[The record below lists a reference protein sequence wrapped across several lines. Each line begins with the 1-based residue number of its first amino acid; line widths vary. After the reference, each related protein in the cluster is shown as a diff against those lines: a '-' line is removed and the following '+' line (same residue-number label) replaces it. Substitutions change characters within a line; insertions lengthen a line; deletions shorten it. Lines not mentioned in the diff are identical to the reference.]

1 MLVLFAGRARA
12 FQHAAP
18 ARVETR
24 AFAKK
29 AKKAPKASAPRRAEL
44 PPGAAT
50 PKLIVFDLDNTL
62 WSPELYQLR
71 KKPKANKDVR
81 LCAGAVDAL
90 YDLATGDWPRTEGA
104 VASRATEADWA
115 EDLLAAFEVEGR
127 TAASLLP
134 HREIYPGSKRKHF
147 QALRKTTGVD
157 FSDMIFFDDYT
168 ENLGEIA
175 QLGVMCVHNPRGLTW
190 DHWAGG
196 LKAYARLKEQ
206 KTEFM
211 GRMFTT
217 ADLRELD

>member
-1 MLVLFAGRARA
+1 MLVLFAGFARA
-12 FQHAAP
+12 FRRAAP

-71 KKPKANKDVR
+71 KKPKANRDVR

-90 YDLATGDWPRTEGA
+90 YDLSTGDWPRTEGA

-206 KTEFM
+206 NTAFM

-217 ADLRELD
+217 ADLGELD

>member
-90 YDLATGDWPRTEGA
+90 YDLATGDWPRGELGA
-104 VASRATEADWA
+104 DAILGAAPARQSIQHCYPWRTVSDSSSHFETTHARA
-115 EDLLAAFEVEGR
+115 
-127 TAASLLP
+127 
-134 HREIYPGSKRKHF
+134 
-147 QALRKTTGVD
+147 
-157 FSDMIFFDDYT
+157 
-168 ENLGEIA
+168 
-175 QLGVMCVHNPRGLTW
+175 
-190 DHWAGG
+190 
-196 LKAYARLKEQ
+196 
-206 KTEFM
+206 
-211 GRMFTT
+211 
-217 ADLRELD
+217 